1 MNIMAIGGVAD
12 YVHILASI
20 SSTVSI
26 AKAMQLLK
34 GNSSK

>member
-1 MNIMAIGGVAD
+1 
-12 YVHILASI
+12 VHILASI